1 MKGRDVAPGAI
12 FSELVLE
19 VFRLNG
25 RLLAAGDTITRDL
38 GVTSARWQ
46 VLGALD
52 IANRPLT
59 VPQIARSMGVT
70 RQGVQRIADLL
81 ADQGLVEMV
90 DNPDHQRAKL
100 LRLTSRGRA
109 ILDRIMQRQRTW
121 AARIARAA
129 DAAELRTTLSVLRTL
144 RGRLEED
151 SDDALAVAVEE
162 GESHA
167 KAR

>member
-1 MKGRDVAPGAI
+1 MKGKNAAPAAI
-12 FSELVLE
+12 FTELVLE

-25 RLLAAGDTITRDL
+25 RLLAAGDTLTRDL

-59 VPQIARSMGVT
+59 VPQVARSMGVT

-100 LRLTSRGRA
+100 LRLTSCGRA
-109 ILDRIMQRQRTW
+109 ILERIMQRQRTW
-121 AARIARAA
+121 ATRIARAA
-129 DAAELRTTLSVLRTL
+129 DIDELGTALSVLQSL
-144 RGRLEED
+144 RERLEED
-151 SDDALAVAVEE
+151 SDGAFSVAVAE